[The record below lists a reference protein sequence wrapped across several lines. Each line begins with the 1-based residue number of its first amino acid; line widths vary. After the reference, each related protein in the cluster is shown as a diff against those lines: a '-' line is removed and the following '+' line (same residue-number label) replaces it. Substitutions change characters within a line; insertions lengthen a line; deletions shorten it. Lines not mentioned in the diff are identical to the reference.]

1 MSSPC
6 QKNEKRLL
14 FALKTLQ
21 KTVSLHST
29 SGKVIN
35 GEIAAHKRLISFH
48 REHIVRLLA
57 TYTHQRKVHLVFPWA
72 DGTLA
77 EFWAIHYPKPEQIS
91 RDHNFAKWM
100 IDQVLGLADAL
111 LCIHIHTAKSSL
123 EGLSPEDSRK
133 LHGRHGDLKPENILW
148 FRSTSSTSETVSLGT
163 LKLSDLGSAEFHGT
177 RSHVLAASAAGG
189 YTNTYY
195 APEYDLAE
203 EVSSEADLWSFGCI
217 LIQLI
222 VWYMKGWDGLDD
234 FSKRRAEDSLSE
246 IKMDNF
252 FNYLKYE
259 KEVRAKK
266 SVYEEINTMRS
277 DPNIPDLLC
286 DLLNIIE
293 SRLLRLR
300 ECQRATCIQIV
311 DELKSMKGRCDS
323 EEYCT
328 QKTHRSVGRIP
339 TDLSER
345 VGMDYS
351 QEMRS
356 HYHDLGESQPTLSG
370 NTTPRPYESSMNA
383 SQSLVEASSDSIDV
397 STIATHRRKQY
408 DVHEWRTRRARPG
421 DAAQITQV
429 AQSVQKQPKKYTLL
443 LAWIYSFF
451 AGCFGGGDDLE

>member
-1 MSSPC
+1 
-6 QKNEKRLL
+6 
-14 FALKTLQ
+14 
-21 KTVSLHST
+21 
-29 SGKVIN
+29 
-35 GEIAAHKRLISFH
+35 
-48 REHIVRLLA
+48 
-57 TYTHQRKVHLVFPWA
+57 
-72 DGTLA
+72 
-77 EFWAIHYPKPEQIS
+77 
-91 RDHNFAKWM
+91 
-100 IDQVLGLADAL
+100 
-111 LCIHIHTAKSSL
+111 
-123 EGLSPEDSRK
+123 
-133 LHGRHGDLKPENILW
+133 
-148 FRSTSSTSETVSLGT
+148 
-163 LKLSDLGSAEFHGT
+163 
-177 RSHVLAASAAGG
+177 
-189 YTNTYY
+189 
-195 APEYDLAE
+195 
-203 EVSSEADLWSFGCI
+203 
-217 LIQLI
+217 
-222 VWYMKGWDGLDD
+222 
-234 FSKRRAEDSLSE
+234 
-246 IKMDNF
+246 
-252 FNYLKYE
+252 
-259 KEVRAKK
+259 
-266 SVYEEINTMRS
+266 MRS

-383 SQSLVEASSDSIDV
+383 SSLVEASSDSIDV